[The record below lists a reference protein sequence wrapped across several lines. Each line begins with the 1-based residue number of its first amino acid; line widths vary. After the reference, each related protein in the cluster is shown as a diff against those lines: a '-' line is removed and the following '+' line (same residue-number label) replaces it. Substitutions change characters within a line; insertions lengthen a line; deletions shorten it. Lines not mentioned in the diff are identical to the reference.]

1 MYGKELLDATTK
13 SGLDPGKVASKK
25 VVHKTTEAT
34 GELIGNKITENIM
47 KPKPL
52 PAENSRNDEKN
63 KCSTR
68 EKRRNI
74 KRIKTSIIK
83 MEHHKISKLLNDSTA
98 PK

>member
-13 SGLDPGKVASKK
+13 SGLDPGKVVSKK

-52 PAENSRNDEKN
+52 PV
-63 KCSTR
+63 
-68 EKRRNI
+68 
-74 KRIKTSIIK
+74 
-83 MEHHKISKLLNDSTA
+83 
-98 PK
+98 

>member
-52 PAENSRNDEKN
+52 PVQNSRNDEKIN
-63 KCSTR
+63 VPP
-68 EKRRNI
+68 EKR
-74 KRIKTSIIK
+74 
-83 MEHHKISKLLNDSTA
+83 EEISNELRQAL
-98 PK
+98 